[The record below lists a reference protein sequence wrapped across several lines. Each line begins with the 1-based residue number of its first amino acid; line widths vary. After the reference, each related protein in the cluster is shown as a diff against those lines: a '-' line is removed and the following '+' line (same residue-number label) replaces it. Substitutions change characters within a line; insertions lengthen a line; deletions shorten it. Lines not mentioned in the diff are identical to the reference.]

1 MIVLR
6 FHVLR
11 RVAGDLGGA
20 GRLRR
25 SPQKWPLS
33 GRAKR
38 GRFAYWPLLFPLEE
52 AVAGHFLGRR

>member
-11 RVAGDLGGA
+11 RAAGDLGDA
-20 GRLRR
+20 AYLRR
-25 SPQKWPLS
+25 SPQKRPLS

-38 GRFAYWPLLFPLEE
+38 GRFAYWPLLLPLEE
-52 AVAGHFLGRR
+52 TVAGHFLGHR